1 MIPAVT
7 DTFFPNRRQPEG
19 VVDPVFGRVQHGT
32 MNRMRT
38 VSGTQI
44 GVAQLTDGARVVT
57 RHGDGSISK
66 SRGYFRRRCADRH
79 VDLGG
84 HRYTLHHTSLR
95 RAQLLRDG
103 TPICWLRSARG
114 GRFFQGGTFRS
125 YEVLSWADT
134 KDPAAAAVAHL
145 LASTY
150 DVGAFGVV
158 LNTLVLLTIPFR
170 LLGALS

>member
-1 MIPAVT
+1 MRAVVT
-7 DTFFPNRRQPEG
+7 DTFFPNQRRPEG
-19 VVDPVFGRVQHGT
+19 VVDPVFGRVQYGT
-32 MNRMRT
+32 LNRMRA
-38 VSGTQI
+38 VSGAQI

-57 RHGDGSISK
+57 RNGDGSISN

-103 TPICWLRSARG
+103 TPICWLRGTRG
-114 GRFFQGGTFRS
+114 GRFFHGGTFRT
-125 YEVLSWADT
+125 YEVLRWADA

-150 DVGAFGVV
+150 NVGAFGVV

-170 LLGALS
+170 VLGSLS